1 MRRVNSNGFKVEV
14 SERQQIGVNE
24 ALHSAVAAETARDAR
39 QHVEPFEE
47 GSEQT

>member
-1 MRRVNSNGFKVEV
+1 MRRVNSSGFKVEV
-14 SERQQIGVNE
+14 SERLQIGVNE
-24 ALHSAVAAETARDAR
+24 ALYSAAAAETARDAR

>member
-14 SERQQIGVNE
+14 SERLQIGVNE
-24 ALHSAVAAETARDAR
+24 ALYSAAAAETARDAR
-39 QHVEPFEE
+39 QHVEPYEE